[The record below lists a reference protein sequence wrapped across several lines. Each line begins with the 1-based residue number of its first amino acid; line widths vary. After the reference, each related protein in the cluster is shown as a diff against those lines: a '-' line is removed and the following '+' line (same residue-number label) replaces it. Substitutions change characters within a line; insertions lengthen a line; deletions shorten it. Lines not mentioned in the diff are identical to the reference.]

1 MFAYIS
7 RRVLLMIPT
16 LLGILLISFAI
27 IQFAPGGPVERIMA
41 QLQGMDSGATGRF
54 SGGGEA
60 WSGACD
66 TCTHKISRQKSLE
79 REACTVVR

>member
-1 MFAYIS
+1 
-7 RRVLLMIPT
+7 VLP
-16 LLGILLISFAI
+16 
-27 IQFAPGGPVERIMA
+27 QQPGVVTYLR
-41 QLQGMDSGATGRF
+41 RF
-54 SGGGEA
+54 SGGGGEA